1 MPKPT
6 IGPMVL
12 FIFQIILACSHLSH
26 AGEDLAHEP
35 LLLSKVLH
43 FSGTGELDCYLYEV
57 ALCEHITFFEQY
69 VCEHTAVTE

>member
-26 AGEDLAHEP
+26 AGEDLAHKP
-35 LLLSKVLH
+35 FLLSKVLH
-43 FSGTGELDCYLYEV
+43 FSGTGETVILMR
-57 ALCEHITFFEQY
+57 
-69 VCEHTAVTE
+69 